1 MNFLEEYVHLEE
13 KRKKEEEKQ
22 KQEQL
27 LKEQQQNSN
36 TQGLYVCLSLKR
48 GEGGREEGVHRHKQR
63 PKCMILSH
71 LAVVA

>member
-13 KRKKEEEKQ
+13 KRKKEEEEKQ

-48 GEGGREEGVHRHKQR
+48 GGEGERKGCIVTNSDQN
-63 PKCMILSH
+63 
-71 LAVVA
+71 V

>member
-13 KRKKEEEKQ
+13 KRKKEEEEKQ

-36 TQGLYVCLSLKR
+36 TQGLYVCLSL
-48 GEGGREEGVHRHKQR
+48 GGGREEGGHRHKQQ